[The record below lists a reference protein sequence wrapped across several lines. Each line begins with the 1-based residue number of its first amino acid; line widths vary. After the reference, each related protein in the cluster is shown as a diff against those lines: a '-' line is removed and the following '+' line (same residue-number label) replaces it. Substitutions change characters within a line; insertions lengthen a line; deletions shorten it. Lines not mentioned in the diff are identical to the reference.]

1 MSINYDGKTENGI
14 PYLTK
19 LYIKNFNYQS
29 VVDDLDALYP
39 TKKAALGGGSYRTYT
54 LGDRSIT
61 RNAMDPDEIMALWDK
76 LMAEKLQMEGAKTQR
91 KAVGVVFRDW

>member
-1 MSINYDGKTENGI
+1 MNYDAYTEHGI
-14 PYLTK
+14 PYFSK
-19 LYIKNFNYQS
+19 LYIKKFEYKD

-39 TKKAALGGGSYRTYT
+39 SKKAALSGGAYRTYT

-76 LMAEKLQMEGAKTQR
+76 LMAQKKQMETGIGPR
-91 KAVGVVFRDW
+91 KAVGVIPRDW

>member
-1 MSINYDGKTENGI
+1 MINYDGKTENGI

-39 TKKAALGGGSYRTYT
+39 TKKAALSGGSYRTYT

-61 RNAMDPDEIMALWDK
+61 RNAMEPDEIIALWDK
-76 LMAEKLQMEGAKTQR
+76 LMAQKKQMETGIGPR
-91 KAVGVVFRDW
+91 KAVGVIPRDW

>member
-1 MSINYDGKTENGI
+1 MNYDGKTENGI

-19 LYIKNFNYQS
+19 LYLENFRYQT

-39 TKKAALGGGSYRTYT
+39 TKKAALSGGAYRTYT

-61 RNAMDPDEIMALWDK
+61 RNPMDADEVIALWNK
-76 LMAEKLQMEGAKTQR
+76 LMAEKEQLEGAAKPR